1 MKTNRTLAIAILVA
15 CTCFALELNKSSKN
29 PQTGGSQDKTWN
41 PEIQGVG
48 DLTETP
54 PGAVPQG
61 KRISLSTA
69 NTFLTDEEFAKYI
82 KKSVYKSLHEAGHWH
97 PNKIVLHNT
106 DVPSIAMRPNGFS
119 LHDMTA
125 LDNYYGLH
133 MGWTAGPAAFVDQN
147 GIWIFTGFLNPGVHS
162 PSWNSTSWGIEQ
174 LGNFDHE
181 PYKSGDGQ
189 RIKGHVIAMLAILS
203 IAADLP
209 LDAETLRFHKE
220 DTATT
225 HVRCPG
231 AACQKQDILDAVE
244 KARDHWQKTW
254 DAL

>member
-1 MKTNRTLAIAILVA
+1 MVILVA
-15 CTCFALELNKSSKN
+15 CTCFALQLSNSTKSPKTS
-29 PQTGGSQDKTWN
+29 GLQDKTWN
-41 PEIQGVG
+41 PEIQGIG

-54 PGAVPQG
+54 PGAVPTE
-61 KRISLSTA
+61 KRAPLSTV
-69 NTFLTDEEFAKYI
+69 NILLTDEEFAKYI
-82 KKSVYKSLHEAGHWH
+82 KKSVYKVLHEPGHWR

-106 DVPSIAMRPNGFS
+106 DIPSIAMRPTGFS
-119 LHDMTA
+119 PSDMIA
-125 LDNYYGLH
+125 LDHYYGVGK
-133 MGWTAGPAAFVDQN
+133 GWTAGPAAFVDQN

-181 PYKSGDGQ
+181 PYNSGDGQ
-189 RIKGHVIAMLAILS
+189 RIRGHTVAMLAILS

-209 LDAETLRFHKE
+209 LDSETVRFHKE
-220 DTATT
+220 DIATT
-225 HVRCPG
+225 HIRCPG

-244 KARDHWQKTW
+244 KERTHWQKIW